1 MDKLNKALEY
11 QATTHRYNFED
22 EDKYRESFKTIEQ
35 DIKDSIAYTEAISSK
50 RREDKWMYM
59 TQ

>member
-11 QATTHRYNFED
+11 QAITHRYNFED
-22 EDKYRESFKTIEQ
+22 EEKYRESFKTIEQ

-50 RREDKWMYM
+50 RREDK
-59 TQ
+59 